1 MCTVGTVN
9 TEMSFICLVDLDL
22 YLRLIYDISK
32 CLRTFNAQYHCYVNV
47 LVILS
52 LFPCNYC
59 SGYGDMVPK
68 TGLGMA
74 VGAVCAIAG
83 NSNIFARIFKYFL
96 CATFV

>member
-9 TEMSFICLVDLDL
+9 TEMSFICLVQRSGSRSLFKT
-22 YLRLIYDISK
+22 DISK
-32 CLRTFNAQYHCYVNV
+32 YLRTCTISLLNV

>member
-9 TEMSFICLVDLDL
+9 TEMSFICLVQRSGSRSLFKT
-22 YLRLIYDISK
+22 DISK
-32 CLRTFNAQYHCYVNV
+32 YLRTCTISLLNV
-47 LVILS
+47 PVILS